1 MVVMENEEQ
10 IAKPACQL
18 TVFQHKRHSIH
29 DEQAAETIWNSGSEY
44 LKLDLR

>member
-18 TVFQHKRHSIH
+18 TVFQHRDSIH

-44 LKLDLR
+44 LKLDLC